1 MEFEEFEEFEETEKF
16 EKFEEFGNLAVKLK
30 GCKSEIFFRYVTF
43 KFVAKLNY
51 ILINFIL
58 DFTL

>member
-1 MEFEEFEEFEETEKF
+1 MEFEET